1 MSGDVDV
8 SAIPARAGF
17 AQLLLRGVAGFE
29 LHAAVN
35 AGEMLREGQAGAVY
49 YSEEDGGNAAI

>member
-1 MSGDVDV
+1 MEQT
-8 SAIPARAGF
+8 AKKEPAD
-17 AQLLLRGVAGFE
+17 
-29 LHAAVN
+29 AAVN